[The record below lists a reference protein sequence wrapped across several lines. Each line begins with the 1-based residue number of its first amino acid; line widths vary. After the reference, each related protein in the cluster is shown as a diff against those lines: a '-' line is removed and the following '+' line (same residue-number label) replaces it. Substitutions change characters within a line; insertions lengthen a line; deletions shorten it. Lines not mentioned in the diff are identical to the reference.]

1 MSTLAISMLL
11 LVGGSAGQVE
21 DLWRNQEGLIRD
33 QVFCGPMPQTC
44 YAPRYGCYPGNERHM
59 HRYPAFHGYY
69 YRRPYNYR
77 HLFEYP
83 WHAEMHEPTSL
94 FAYNTEPG
102 DDDALVS
109 GVDGADLP
117 LGAEAPDSAPSD
129 PAEAVPL
136 PPPPDELDSSA
147 TGAPGTRAAAPRQG
161 ATRNHG
167 RKTTAARSTKITAAG
182 RLGGLPSRKTA
193 PLSRR

>member
-1 MSTLAISMLL
+1 MSTLAVSLLL

-33 QVFCGPMPQTC
+33 SVFCGPMPQTC

-102 DDDALVS
+102 DDDTLVS
-109 GVDGADLP
+109 DVDLP
-117 LGAEAPDSAPSD
+117 PGAETPDSAPSD

-161 ATRNHG
+161 TTRNRG

-182 RLGGLPSRKTA
+182 RLGGLPARQAA